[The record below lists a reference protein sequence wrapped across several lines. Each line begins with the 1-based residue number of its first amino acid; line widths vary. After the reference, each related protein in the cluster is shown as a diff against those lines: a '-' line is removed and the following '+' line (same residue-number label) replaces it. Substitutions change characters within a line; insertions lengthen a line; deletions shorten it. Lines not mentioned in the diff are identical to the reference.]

1 MSDFSH
7 FRDLTRFYLDMPEV
21 SDASQKHYDEL
32 LDVLRYH
39 ERKYYI
45 DNDPQVSD
53 PEYDRLFKLAESIER
68 SHPEW
73 LSPMSPTQRVGSD
86 VVTGQDTIQHLSP
99 MLSLANSYNEA
110 DLLDF
115 DRQVRKILA
124 HDEVVEYSVEPKFD
138 GGSIV
143 VVYDHNRLSSAAT
156 RGDGYFGEEITANI
170 RTLRTVPLTAD
181 FASAGIT
188 RVELRGEALI
198 RKDRFEKINERRMQ
212 EGEVLFA
219 NPRNAATGGLRMK
232 DPADTARRGIE
243 AFFYQIAYFEGQPTD
258 ENMINSHYARIK
270 LLGDLGFKVPGQG
283 IKKCK
288 SIGEVVDF
296 CAEWEAKRE
305 TYGYEIDGMVIK
317 VDRVDFQETLG
328 STSHHPRWAI
338 AYKFKAK
345 QATSTL
351 EEVQYQVGK
360 IGTITPVAKITPT
373 QLAGV
378 TISSISLHN
387 EDFITG
393 KDIRLGDQVLIERA
407 GDVIPY
413 IVKSFPELRNGTEE
427 EIKFPVDC
435 PVCDTPL
442 VREESEAAWRCPNIN
457 CDAQV
462 LQRIIYHVSKDA
474 MDIDGLGK
482 ALVQTF
488 FEKGW
493 LRNVSH
499 VYNLDF
505 DQIKTLEGFG
515 EKSVQ
520 NLQASIDKARSN
532 SLRRILTSLSI
543 HHLGKKA
550 SSLIAAEIGSL
561 WDLIDWDIEDYM
573 KIKDI
578 GPVVARN
585 MHDFF
590 SVSENVAML
599 KKMEEYGVDMSQKE
613 EDKPIR
619 VAEDAPLLGK
629 TILFTGSLQSMT
641 RNEAKKLA
649 EEHGGKNISAVSGNL
664 DILVVG
670 ENAGSKLKKAQELG
684 TISIL
689 TEEEFKQL
697 IGIEV

>member
-1 MSDFSH
+1 MNEKNT
-7 FRDLTRFYLDMPEV
+7 FRDLTISFLNTTGA
-21 SDASQKHYDEL
+21 ASLNLEEYNDL

-45 DNDPQVSD
+45 DNDPQISD
-53 PEYDRLFKLAESIER
+53 AEYDQLFKLAQNIETL
-68 SHPEW
+68 HPEW
-73 LSPMSPTQRVGSD
+73 LTPMSPTQRVGSD
-86 VVTGQDTIQHLSP
+86 ITNEQQTIRHLTP
-99 MLSLANSYNEA
+99 MLSLANSYNAA
-110 DLLDF
+110 DLADF
-115 DRQVRKILA
+115 DRQVRKLLST
-124 HDEVVEYSVEPKFD
+124 DENIEYTVEPKFD

-143 VVYDHNRLSSAAT
+143 VVYENDQLVSAAT

-170 RTLRTVPLTAD
+170 RTLRTVPLSVP
-181 FASAGIT
+181 FSSVGI
-188 RVELRGEALI
+188 RKIELRGEALI
-198 RKDRFEKINERRMQ
+198 RKDRFEQINAKREE

-243 AFFYQIAYFEGQPTD
+243 AFFYQISYIEGDNMDQ
-258 ENMINSHYARIK
+258 EMINSHFLRIG
-270 LLGDLGFKVPGQG
+270 LLRKLGFKVPDAG
-283 IKKCK
+283 IKKCQ
-288 SIGEVVDF
+288 SIEEVVAF
-296 CAEWEAKRE
+296 CEQWEAQRE
-305 TYGYEIDGMVIK
+305 SYGYEIDGMVVK
-317 VDRVDFQETLG
+317 VDRVDFQNSLG
-328 STSHHPRWAI
+328 ATSHHPRWAI

-387 EDFITG
+387 EDFITS

-413 IVKSFPELRNGTEE
+413 IVKSFPELRSGKEKIIE
-427 EIKFPVDC
+427 FPEHC

-442 VREESEAAWRCPNIN
+442 VREATQAAWRCPNIN

-474 MDIDGLGK
+474 MDIEGFGK
-482 ALVQTF
+482 ALVQKF
-488 FEKGW
+488 YELGW
-493 LRNVSH
+493 LQNISD
-499 VYNLDF
+499 VYNLDYEK
-505 DQIKTLEGFG
+505 IKTLDGFG
-515 EKSVQ
+515 DRSVENLRTNIEK
-520 NLQASIDKARSN
+520 AKSN

-550 SSLIAAEIGSL
+550 SSLIAAQINSL
-561 WDLIDWDIEDYM
+561 WDLTHWTRENYLA
-573 KIKDI
+573 IKEI
-578 GPVVARN
+578 GPVVAQN
-585 MHDFF
+585 MDEFF
-590 SVSENVAML
+590 SVPENIEIL
-599 KKMEEYGVDMSQKE
+599 KKMEEYGVDFSQKP
-613 EDKPIR
+613 EDRPVE
-619 VAEDAPLLGK
+619 VASDAPLSGK

-641 RNEAKKLA
+641 RNEARKIA
-649 EEHGGKNISAVSGNL
+649 EEHGAKNISAVSGNL

-670 ENAGSKLKKAQELG
+670 ENAGSKLTKAQSLG
-684 TISIL
+684 TVQIM

-697 IGIEV
+697 LGL

>member
-1 MSDFSH
+1 MNEKNT
-7 FRDLTRFYLDMPEV
+7 FRDLTISFLNTTGA
-21 SDASQKHYDEL
+21 ASLNLEEYNDL

-45 DNDPQVSD
+45 DNDPQISD
-53 PEYDRLFKLAESIER
+53 AEYDQLFKLAQNIETL
-68 SHPEW
+68 HPEW
-73 LSPMSPTQRVGSD
+73 LTPMSPTQRVGSD
-86 VVTGQDTIQHLSP
+86 ITNEQQTIRHLTP
-99 MLSLANSYNEA
+99 MLSLANSYNAA
-110 DLLDF
+110 DLADF
-115 DRQVRKILA
+115 DRQVRKLLST
-124 HDEVVEYSVEPKFD
+124 DENIEYTVEPKFD

-143 VVYDHNRLSSAAT
+143 VVYENDQLVSAAT

-170 RTLRTVPLTAD
+170 RTLRTVPLSVP
-181 FASAGIT
+181 FSSVGI
-188 RVELRGEALI
+188 RKIELRGEALI
-198 RKDRFEKINERRMQ
+198 RKDRFEQINAKREE

-243 AFFYQIAYFEGQPTD
+243 AFFYQISYIEGDNIDQ
-258 ENMINSHYARIK
+258 EMINSHFLRIG
-270 LLGDLGFKVPGQG
+270 LLRKLGFKVPDAG
-283 IKKCK
+283 IKKCQ
-288 SIGEVVDF
+288 SIEEVVAF
-296 CAEWEAKRE
+296 CEQWEAQRE
-305 TYGYEIDGMVIK
+305 SYGYEIDGMVVK
-317 VDRVDFQETLG
+317 VDRVDFQNSLG
-328 STSHHPRWAI
+328 ATSHHPRWAI

-387 EDFITG
+387 EDFITS

-413 IVKSFPELRNGTEE
+413 IVKSFPELRSGKEKIIE
-427 EIKFPVDC
+427 FPEHC

-442 VREESEAAWRCPNIN
+442 VREATQAAWRCPNIN

-474 MDIDGLGK
+474 MDIEGFGK
-482 ALVQTF
+482 ALVQKF
-488 FEKGW
+488 YELGW
-493 LRNVSH
+493 LQNISD
-499 VYNLDF
+499 VYNLDYEK
-505 DQIKTLEGFG
+505 IKTLDGFG
-515 EKSVQ
+515 DRSVENLRTNIEK
-520 NLQASIDKARSN
+520 AKSN

-550 SSLIAAEIGSL
+550 SSLIAAQINSL
-561 WDLIDWDIEDYM
+561 WDLTHWTRENYLA
-573 KIKDI
+573 IKEI
-578 GPVVARN
+578 GPVVAQN
-585 MHDFF
+585 MDEFF
-590 SVSENVAML
+590 SVPENIEIL
-599 KKMEEYGVDMSQKE
+599 KKMEEYGVDFSQKP
-613 EDKPIR
+613 EDRPVE
-619 VAEDAPLLGK
+619 VASDAPLSGK

-641 RNEAKKLA
+641 RNEARKIA
-649 EEHGGKNISAVSGNL
+649 EEHGAKNISAVSGNL

-670 ENAGSKLKKAQELG
+670 ENAGSKLTKAQSLG
-684 TISIL
+684 TVQIM

-697 IGIEV
+697 LGL

>member
-1 MSDFSH
+1 MNEKNT
-7 FRDLTRFYLDMPEV
+7 FRDLTISFLNTTGA
-21 SDASQKHYDEL
+21 ASLNLEEYNDL

-45 DNDPQVSD
+45 DNDPQISD
-53 PEYDRLFKLAESIER
+53 AEYDQLFKLAQNIETL
-68 SHPEW
+68 HPEW
-73 LSPMSPTQRVGSD
+73 LTPMSPTQRVGSD
-86 VVTGQDTIQHLSP
+86 ITNEQQTIRHLTP
-99 MLSLANSYNEA
+99 MLSLANSYNAA
-110 DLLDF
+110 DLADF
-115 DRQVRKILA
+115 DRQVRKLLST
-124 HDEVVEYSVEPKFD
+124 DENIEYTVEPKFD

-143 VVYDHNRLSSAAT
+143 VVYENDQLVSAAT

-170 RTLRTVPLTAD
+170 RTLRTVPLSVP
-181 FASAGIT
+181 FSSVGI
-188 RVELRGEALI
+188 RKIELRGEALI
-198 RKDRFEKINERRMQ
+198 RKDRFEQINAKREE

-243 AFFYQIAYFEGQPTD
+243 AFFYQISYIEGDNMDQ
-258 ENMINSHYARIK
+258 EMINSHFLRIG
-270 LLGDLGFKVPGQG
+270 LLRKLGFKVPDAG
-283 IKKCK
+283 IKKCQ
-288 SIGEVVDF
+288 SIEEVVAF
-296 CAEWEAKRE
+296 CEQWEAQRE
-305 TYGYEIDGMVIK
+305 SYGYEIDGMVVK
-317 VDRVDFQETLG
+317 MDRVDFQNSLG
-328 STSHHPRWAI
+328 ATSHHPRWAI

-387 EDFITG
+387 EDFITS

-413 IVKSFPELRNGTEE
+413 IVKSFPELRSGKEKIIE
-427 EIKFPVDC
+427 FPEHC

-442 VREESEAAWRCPNIN
+442 VREATQAAWRCPNIN

-474 MDIDGLGK
+474 MDIEGFGK
-482 ALVQTF
+482 ALVQKF
-488 FEKGW
+488 YELGW
-493 LRNVSH
+493 LQNISD
-499 VYNLDF
+499 VYNLDYEK
-505 DQIKTLEGFG
+505 IKTLDGFG
-515 EKSVQ
+515 DRSVENLRTNIEK
-520 NLQASIDKARSN
+520 AKSN

-550 SSLIAAEIGSL
+550 SSLIAAQINSL
-561 WDLIDWDIEDYM
+561 WDLTHWTRENYLA
-573 KIKDI
+573 IKEI
-578 GPVVARN
+578 GPVVAQN
-585 MHDFF
+585 MDEFF
-590 SVSENVAML
+590 SVPENIEIL
-599 KKMEEYGVDMSQKE
+599 KKMEEYGVDFSQKP
-613 EDKPIR
+613 EDRPVE
-619 VAEDAPLLGK
+619 VASDAPLSGK

-641 RNEAKKLA
+641 RNEARKIA
-649 EEHGGKNISAVSGNL
+649 EEHGAKNISAVSGNL

-670 ENAGSKLKKAQELG
+670 ENAGSKLTKAQSLG
-684 TISIL
+684 TVQIM

-697 IGIEV
+697 LGL

>member
-1 MSDFSH
+1 MNEKNT
-7 FRDLTRFYLDMPEV
+7 FRDLTISFLNTTGA
-21 SDASQKHYDEL
+21 ASLNLEEYNDL

-45 DNDPQVSD
+45 DNDPQISD
-53 PEYDRLFKLAESIER
+53 AEYDQLFKLAQNIETL
-68 SHPEW
+68 HPEW
-73 LSPMSPTQRVGSD
+73 LTPMSPTQRVGSD
-86 VVTGQDTIQHLSP
+86 ITNEQQTIRHLTP
-99 MLSLANSYNEA
+99 MLSLANSYNAA
-110 DLLDF
+110 DLADF
-115 DRQVRKILA
+115 DRQVRKLLST
-124 HDEVVEYSVEPKFD
+124 DENIEYTVEPKFD

-143 VVYDHNRLSSAAT
+143 VVYENDQLVSAAT

-170 RTLRTVPLTAD
+170 RTLRTVPLSVP
-181 FASAGIT
+181 FSSVGI
-188 RVELRGEALI
+188 RKIELRGEALI
-198 RKDRFEKINERRMQ
+198 RKDRFEQINAKREE

-243 AFFYQIAYFEGQPTD
+243 AFFYQISYIEGDNMDQ
-258 ENMINSHYARIK
+258 EMINSHFLRIG
-270 LLGDLGFKVPGQG
+270 LLRKLGFKVPDAG
-283 IKKCK
+283 IKKCQ
-288 SIGEVVDF
+288 SIEEVVAF
-296 CAEWEAKRE
+296 CEQWEAQRE
-305 TYGYEIDGMVIK
+305 SYGYEIDGMVVK
-317 VDRVDFQETLG
+317 VDRVDFQNSLG
-328 STSHHPRWAI
+328 ATSHHPRWAI

-387 EDFITG
+387 EDFITS

-413 IVKSFPELRNGTEE
+413 IVKSFPELRSGKEKIIE
-427 EIKFPVDC
+427 FPEHC

-442 VREESEAAWRCPNIN
+442 VREATQAAWRCPNIN

-474 MDIDGLGK
+474 MDIEGFGK
-482 ALVQTF
+482 ALVQKF
-488 FEKGW
+488 YELGW
-493 LRNVSH
+493 LQNISD
-499 VYNLDF
+499 VYNLDYEK
-505 DQIKTLEGFG
+505 IKTLDGFG
-515 EKSVQ
+515 DRSVENLRTNIEK
-520 NLQASIDKARSN
+520 AKSN

-550 SSLIAAEIGSL
+550 SSLIAAQINSL
-561 WDLIDWDIEDYM
+561 WDLTHWTRENYLA
-573 KIKDI
+573 IKEI
-578 GPVVARN
+578 GPVVAQN
-585 MHDFF
+585 MDEFF
-590 SVSENVAML
+590 SVPENIEIL
-599 KKMEEYGVDMSQKE
+599 KKMEEYGVDFSQKP
-613 EDKPIR
+613 EDRPVE
-619 VAEDAPLLGK
+619 VASDAPLSGK

-641 RNEAKKLA
+641 RNEARKIA
-649 EEHGGKNISAVSGNL
+649 EEHGAKNISAVSGNL

-670 ENAGSKLKKAQELG
+670 ENAGSKLTKGQSLG
-684 TISIL
+684 TVQIM

-697 IGIEV
+697 LGL

>member
-1 MSDFSH
+1 MNEKNT
-7 FRDLTRFYLDMPEV
+7 FRDLTISFLNTTGA
-21 SDASQKHYDEL
+21 ASLNLEEYNDL

-45 DNDPQVSD
+45 DNDPQISD
-53 PEYDRLFKLAESIER
+53 AEYDQLFKLAQNIETL
-68 SHPEW
+68 HPEW
-73 LSPMSPTQRVGSD
+73 LTPMSPTQRVGSD
-86 VVTGQDTIQHLSP
+86 ITNEQQTIRHLTP
-99 MLSLANSYNEA
+99 MLSLANSYNAA
-110 DLLDF
+110 DLADF
-115 DRQVRKILA
+115 DRQVRKLLST
-124 HDEVVEYSVEPKFD
+124 DENIEYTVEPKFD

-143 VVYDHNRLSSAAT
+143 VVYENDQLVSAAT

-170 RTLRTVPLTAD
+170 RTLRTVPLSVP
-181 FASAGIT
+181 FSSVGI
-188 RVELRGEALI
+188 RKIELRGEALI
-198 RKDRFEKINERRMQ
+198 RKDRFEQINAKREE

-243 AFFYQIAYFEGQPTD
+243 AFFYQISYIEGDNMDQ
-258 ENMINSHYARIK
+258 EMINSHFLRIG
-270 LLGDLGFKVPGQG
+270 LLRKLGFKVPDAG
-283 IKKCK
+283 IKKCQ
-288 SIGEVVDF
+288 SIEEVVAF
-296 CAEWEAKRE
+296 CEQWEAQRE
-305 TYGYEIDGMVIK
+305 SYGYEIDGMVVK
-317 VDRVDFQETLG
+317 VDRVDFQNSLG
-328 STSHHPRWAI
+328 ATSHHPRWAI

-387 EDFITG
+387 EDFITS

-413 IVKSFPELRNGTEE
+413 IVKSFPELRSGKEKIIE
-427 EIKFPVDC
+427 FPEHC

-442 VREESEAAWRCPNIN
+442 VREATQAAWRCPNIN

-474 MDIDGLGK
+474 MDIEGFGK
-482 ALVQTF
+482 ALVQKF
-488 FEKGW
+488 YELRW
-493 LRNVSH
+493 LQNISD
-499 VYNLDF
+499 VYNLDYEK
-505 DQIKTLEGFG
+505 IKTLDGFG
-515 EKSVQ
+515 DRSVENLRTNIEK
-520 NLQASIDKARSN
+520 AKSN

-550 SSLIAAEIGSL
+550 SSLIAAQINSL
-561 WDLIDWDIEDYM
+561 WDLTHWTRENYLA
-573 KIKDI
+573 IKEI
-578 GPVVARN
+578 GPVVAQN
-585 MHDFF
+585 MDEFF
-590 SVSENVAML
+590 SVPENIEIL
-599 KKMEEYGVDMSQKE
+599 KKMEEYGVDFSQKP
-613 EDKPIR
+613 EDRPVE
-619 VAEDAPLLGK
+619 VASDAPLSGK

-641 RNEAKKLA
+641 RNEARKIA
-649 EEHGGKNISAVSGNL
+649 EEHGAKNISAVSGNL

-670 ENAGSKLKKAQELG
+670 ENAGSKLTKAQSLG
-684 TISIL
+684 TVQIM

-697 IGIEV
+697 LGL